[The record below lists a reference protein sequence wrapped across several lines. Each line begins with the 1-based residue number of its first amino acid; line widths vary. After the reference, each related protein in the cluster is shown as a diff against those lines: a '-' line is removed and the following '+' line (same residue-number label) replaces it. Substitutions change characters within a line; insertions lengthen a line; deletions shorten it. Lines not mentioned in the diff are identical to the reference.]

1 MLAQEADFMIG
12 ISKSLEG
19 TRYMKE
25 VAFRYAPENDE
36 TVTTFQ
42 INSNA
47 WIHPSFEISEQSLLK
62 ASDGRND
69 SSNKDTILEYLESNF
84 KLNQPIKVKLL
95 IAHFVES
102 KTMSRPT
109 FYNCMEKLTIDQKI
123 KKISKGV
130 YALSPEQP

>member
-1 MLAQEADFMIG
+1 MIG

-42 INSNA
+42 INSNT
-47 WIHPSFEISEQSLLK
+47 WIHPSFEVPEQSLLK
-62 ASDGRND
+62 ESDGRND
-69 SSNKDTILEYLESNF
+69 SSNKDTVLDYIESTLDANSQIL
-84 KLNQPIKVKLL
+84 IKALMDY
-95 IAHFVES
+95 FVDTRIMS
-102 KTMSRPT
+102 KPT
-109 FYNCMEKLTIDQKI
+109 LYACLQKLTTERKI

-130 YALSPEQP
+130 YALSTEQP

>member
-1 MLAQEADFMIG
+1 
-12 ISKSLEG
+12 
-19 TRYMKE
+19 MKE

-47 WIHPSFEISEQSLLK
+47 WIHPSFEISEQTLLK

-69 SSNKDTILEYLESNF
+69 SSNKDTILDYLETNF
-84 KLNQPIKVKLL
+84 QVNQPIKVKSLL
-95 IAHFVES
+95 VHFVDS

-109 FYNCMEKLTIDQKI
+109 FYSCMEKLSMDLKI

-130 YALSPEQP
+130 YALSSEQP